1 MIKLKYNKNLIYF
14 LILILITKLI
24 ALFIFPREISFY
36 ITGLTKF
43 NYFNTLS
50 MTIDMQSFRDGTH
63 PGTPIYLMESLFLKI
78 TGSKIDDFYNFF
90 YFNHILIFLINIF
103 SITNFFNY
111 FKKTM
116 SKFEIISFLLLF
128 SSSFNFYFGLEIID
142 LMSYQFSITLL
153 LITYF
158 VKSIYKEKDTKLAI
172 LSSLA
177 LAIKITFLP
186 LVCSILLSKFYFIK
200 KEDKFFKK
208 IVTFFSIF
216 SFSYL
221 IFNFPIIGRLPR
233 IFIDAIFLRADA
245 SLDFDKII
253 VGIKYSL
260 NQMVYENIILI
271 PIVLFSLFISTL
283 NVYLYFKKKR
293 GYVYK
298 HELKGF
304 LIFSSLISLFYI
316 YTLLVAGQ
324 AYSVNPDYSGL
335 EKENFLRN
343 NYPYMIFIFINFYIL
358 KFYYKINL
366 FNKKY
371 LIIFFI
377 LVYGFSFV
385 NYIHEKNKIVK
396 DKIERKQILIDQ
408 TKKYLNLKDSVI
420 AYSTYQLGYGFGEEI
435 FFLSGDSIEGNEYF
449 IKQIIDKYPRFRFFR
464 LNDIIKNIAKNEN
477 DVMVD
482 NNITKFKKYL
492 KKFDIVLKNNLPNEI
507 YEALS
512 HQSKNTMFNNNIA
525 RSKDIYSLQGNKNY
539 PSANAILFYHPDFIH
554 GSKAEKEIYKYIE
567 KNTNIKKKVQFKV
580 KNDEW
585 HLYILD

>member
-1 MIKLKYNKNLIYF
+1 M
-14 LILILITKLI
+14 LITKLTL
-24 ALFIFPREISFY
+24 LFIFPRELSFY
-36 ITGLTKF
+36 VTGLTKW
-43 NYFNTLS
+43 NYFNSLS
-50 MTIDMQSFRDGTH
+50 MTIDMQSFRDGNH
-63 PGTPIYLMESLFLKI
+63 PGTPIYLMGSMFLKI
-78 TGSKIDDFYNFF
+78 TESKIDNFYNFF
-90 YFNHILIFLINIF
+90 YFNHILIFLLNIF

-158 VKSIYKEKDTKLAI
+158 IKSIYKEKDTKLAI

-186 LVCSILLSKFYFIK
+186 LVFSILLSKFYFIK
-200 KEDKFFKK
+200 KEGKFFKK
-208 IVTFFSIF
+208 IFSFLSIF

-221 IFNFPIIGRLPR
+221 IFNFPIIGRLPK

-245 SLDFDKII
+245 SLDINNIFT
-253 VGIKYSL
+253 GIKYSL
-260 NQMVYENIILI
+260 NHLVYENIILI

-298 HELKGF
+298 LELKVF

-316 YTLLVAGQ
+316 YTLVVAGQ
-324 AYSVNPDYSGL
+324 AYSVSVGYNSL
-335 EKENFLRN
+335 ERENFLRN
-343 NYPYMIFIFINFYIL
+343 NYPYMLFIFINFYIL

-371 LIIFFI
+371 LIIFSM
-377 LVYGFSFV
+377 LVYSFSFI

-396 DKIERKQILIDQ
+396 DKIERRQILIDQ

-420 AYSTYQLGYGFGEEI
+420 AYFTHSLGYGYGEEI
-435 FFLSGDSIEGNEYF
+435 FFLSGNSIEGNEYF
-449 IKQIIDKYPRFRFFR
+449 TKQIIDKYPRFRFFR
-464 LNDIIKNIAKNEN
+464 LNDIIRNIEKNEN
-477 DVMVD
+477 NVVID
-482 NNITKFKKYL
+482 NNIVKFKNYL

-507 YEALS
+507 YEVLS
-512 HQSKNTMFNNNIA
+512 HQSKNTMLNNNIA
-525 RSKDIYSLQGNKNY
+525 RSKDVYSLQGSKNY
-539 PSANAILFYHPDFIH
+539 PSADAILFYHPDFIH
-554 GSKAEKEIYKYIE
+554 GSKAEKEIYKYIK
-567 KNTNIKKKVQFKV
+567 KNINIKKKVQFKV

>member
-1 MIKLKYNKNLIYF
+1 
-14 LILILITKLI
+14 
-24 ALFIFPREISFY
+24 
-36 ITGLTKF
+36 
-43 NYFNTLS
+43 
-50 MTIDMQSFRDGTH
+50 
-63 PGTPIYLMESLFLKI
+63 
-78 TGSKIDDFYNFF
+78 
-90 YFNHILIFLINIF
+90 LINIF

-200 KEDKFFKK
+200 KENKFFKK
-208 IVTFFSIF
+208 IFSFFSIF

-298 HELKGF
+298 HELKSF

-316 YTLLVAGQ
+316 YTLIVAGQ
-324 AYSVNPDYSGL
+324 
-335 EKENFLRN
+335 
-343 NYPYMIFIFINFYIL
+343 
-358 KFYYKINL
+358 
-366 FNKKY
+366 
-371 LIIFFI
+371 
-377 LVYGFSFV
+377 
-385 NYIHEKNKIVK
+385 
-396 DKIERKQILIDQ
+396 
-408 TKKYLNLKDSVI
+408 
-420 AYSTYQLGYGFGEEI
+420 
-435 FFLSGDSIEGNEYF
+435 
-449 IKQIIDKYPRFRFFR
+449 
-464 LNDIIKNIAKNEN
+464 
-477 DVMVD
+477 
-482 NNITKFKKYL
+482 
-492 KKFDIVLKNNLPNEI
+492 
-507 YEALS
+507 
-512 HQSKNTMFNNNIA
+512 
-525 RSKDIYSLQGNKNY
+525 
-539 PSANAILFYHPDFIH
+539 
-554 GSKAEKEIYKYIE
+554 
-567 KNTNIKKKVQFKV
+567 
-580 KNDEW
+580 
-585 HLYILD
+585 